1 MEIKVKTQDGR
12 NLSFRASQKFE
23 SAQGMLEA
31 FVEIHRESI
40 ALGGWDVSVDAPTG
54 DSSPVK
60 PSETSLV

>member
-12 NLSFRASQKFE
+12 NLSFRSSQNFE

-40 ALGGWDVSVDAPTG
+40 ALGGWNVSVDATT
-54 DSSPVK
+54 SNAAK
-60 PSETSLV
+60 PSEPSLV